1 MDDSEQIKES
11 ITSLL
16 RTLAPVAA
24 VYLAKTE
31 AFTENQALNVL
42 LALVPVVVMAVW
54 GVMNKFKWIGKKRV
68 WKRRVNIALQMP
80 EGSTERDLKAV
91 ENQG

>member
-1 MDDSEQIKES
+1 
-11 ITSLL
+11 
-16 RTLAPVAA
+16 
-24 VYLAKTE
+24 
-31 AFTENQALNVL
+31 
-42 LALVPVVVMAVW
+42 VMAVW